1 MSDAAVAADLPPLDD
16 DALSRIA
23 GLVYRHTGIRL
34 GPGKGYFVVGRLQ
47 GLFRSLGC
55 VSWGDLPRRLE
66 GDPRRIETLIQSV
79 VTGETSFF
87 RDEAPFAALRDK
99 IVPEFVEGTPP
110 PAPFRVWSAG
120 CSTGQEPYS
129 IVMALW
135 DRVERGELDLQVWA
149 TDICGA
155 SLAKAREGVYEPLE
169 LRRGVEPEVRSRYF
183 EDGPRG
189 VARVREALR
198 GRVRFESLN
207 LMRADPG
214 RQFHAVYCRNVAIY
228 FDREGKQRVYQAVG
242 RAVVPGGY
250 LILGAAETLFP
261 GVPGFETVYFGRSL
275 LFRRQTGEPR

>member
-1 MSDAAVAADLPPLDD
+1 MSEAAVAADLPPLDD

-23 GLVYRHTGIRL
+23 GMVYRHTGIRL

-47 GLFRSLGC
+47 GLFRGLGC
-55 VSWGDLPRRLE
+55 ASWADLPGRLE
-66 GDPRRIETLIQSV
+66 GNPRGIDALIQSV

-87 RDEAPFAALRDK
+87 RDEAPFAALREK
-99 IVPEFVEGTPP
+99 IVPELVAGVPR

-129 IVMALW
+129 VAMALW
-135 DRVERGELDLQVWA
+135 DRVERGDLDLQVWA

-169 LRRGVEPEVRSRYF
+169 LRRGLEAAVRSRYF
-183 EDGPRG
+183 EEEPGG
-189 VARVREALR
+189 LARVREALR
-198 GRVRFESLN
+198 RRVRFEPLN
-207 LMRADPG
+207 LLRAAPG

-228 FDREGKQRVYQAVG
+228 FDRDGKQQVYGAVG
-242 RAVVPGGY
+242 RAVLPGGY

-261 GVPGFETVYFGRSL
+261 GIPGFETVYFGRSL
-275 LFRRQTGEPR
+275 LFRRQTGEPQ